1 MCEHHEHERAQAP
14 HEVTCMNQERTLLII
29 KPDAVKRGMIGTIIE
44 TFEKTG
50 LKLMGA
56 KMVRPDAEVIK
67 NHYPGTP
74 EWVAEMGSKTLAS
87 FKQSGTDV
95 IKVMGTDDSQKLG
108 QFVYDRLIKYWQE
121 GPIVVMVFQGP
132 NAVAVCRKL
141 RGHTIPA
148 LADAGTL
155 HATYSYDS
163 STLSSSLDRVVKT
176 FVHASGSVDEAERE
190 IAYWFKGVTFE
201 NYTREVDSLYLAK

>member
-1 MCEHHEHERAQAP
+1 MFVRKKGHPRNKQFF
-14 HEVTCMNQERTLLII
+14 MNPERTLLII

-74 EWVAEMGSKTLAS
+74 EWVAEMGNKTLAS

-95 IKVMGTDDSQKLG
+95 KKVMGTEDPKELG

-121 GPIVVMVFQGP
+121 GPIVVMVFQGQ

-155 HATYSYDS
+155 HATYSFDS

-190 IAYWFKGVTFE
+190 IAYWFKGVTFT
-201 NYTREVDSLYLAK
+201 NYVRETDALYLA